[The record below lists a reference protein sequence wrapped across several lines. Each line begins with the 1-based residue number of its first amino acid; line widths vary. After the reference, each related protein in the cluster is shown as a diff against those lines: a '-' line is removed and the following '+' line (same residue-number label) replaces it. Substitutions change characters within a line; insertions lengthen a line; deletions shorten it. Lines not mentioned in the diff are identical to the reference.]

1 MNCRK
6 LAPPSV
12 GLEQRPPKLGPLP
25 RINSPLQSPALT
37 PLREF
42 LSALRGWCQAFGYMK
57 KQGLR
62 AYHLAGPAALA
73 GIALAGFKLTRAL
86 TEWIR
91 SAVLDGLKYMGAEP
105 SQLTTGPTGWWS
117 DILSWGANGLESLL
131 EWGVALLVLWL
142 KVKVTKY
149 LLLTLMAPFM
159 SALAGAVRKR
169 ETGTA
174 IPFKATQILADLA
187 RGVRTA
193 LVLFTLET
201 GLTLCLAATGLF
213 LTLFAAPVAVL
224 LSPVLLVI
232 GWMVGAY
239 FYGAAVFDA
248 VYEQAG
254 LDWRASLRAGWSTR
268 YRLLGIGAVFS
279 ALLALPAIGVLI
291 AALLGPMPCTVAAA
305 RLTHSPSP

>member
-12 GLEQRPPKLGPLP
+12 GLEPTPPNLGPLP
-25 RINSPLQSPALT
+25 RLNPPLQSPALT

-42 LSALRGWCQAFGYMK
+42 LNALRGWWQAFGYMK

-62 AYHLAGPAALA
+62 AYHLAGPAALTV
-73 GIALAGFKLTRAL
+73 IAFSGFRLTRAL
-86 TEWIR
+86 TDWIR
-91 SAVLDGLKYMGAEP
+91 NAALDCLKLMGAEP
-105 SQLTTGPTGWWS
+105 NGLTTSNTGWWN
-117 DILSWGANGLESLL
+117 DILIWGTNGLESLL
-131 EWGVALLVLWL
+131 EWSVALFVLWL

-169 ETGTA
+169 ETGDST
-174 IPFKATQILADLA
+174 PFTVTQILVDLS
-187 RGVRTA
+187 RGIRTA

-201 GLTLCLAATGLF
+201 GLTLCLAVTGLL
-213 LTLFAAPVAVL
+213 LTLFAAPIAIL
-224 LSPVLLVI
+224 LSPALLI
-232 GWMVGAY
+232 TGWMVGAY

-254 LDWRASLRAGWSTR
+254 LDWRGSLRAGWVTR
-268 YRLLGIGAVFS
+268 YRLIGIGAVFS
-279 ALLALPAIGVLI
+279 ALLALPAIGVFL
-291 AALLGPMPCTVAAA
+291 AAFFGPMPCTVAAA